1 MWNRED
7 FKKWVRAVG
16 CAESYLRAR
25 VWEVLRICCRS
36 SKGAIWHCT
45 VKNLCFVLHQVTF
58 QTQYVTSKKKSKR
71 WCMSCLILKKLHS
84 IPFSS
89 ILSSAEIL
97 DFSLALKIVDP
108 LKKYLQCIIN
118 SGVCTCQLSAAQEHD
133 YAFIPH
139 LHQLAHRVCC
149 SVLFS
154 FVGSVLAA

>member
-1 MWNRED
+1 MRGFEDLLQKQQRCYLTLHSKKLVLCFASSNISNTVRD
-7 FKKWVRAVG
+7 FK
-16 CAESYLRAR
+16 
-25 VWEVLRICCRS
+25 
-36 SKGAIWHCT
+36 
-45 VKNLCFVLHQVTF
+45 
-58 QTQYVTSKKKSKR
+58 KKKSKR
-71 WCMSCLILKKLHS
+71 WCMSSLIFKKLHS